1 MDPETRR
8 TLALLL
14 ATWLSGGMLAFQMPE
29 LILAGY
35 RTIHFHEFEAIDL
48 RIERIGNV
56 RGGNRGQRSYVVVE
70 GQHHGQVL
78 YLHKSEVPE
87 MADVPGPESMVG
99 RTIRILYRPGGSM
112 YRMNG
117 KPLAIAP
124 FRERRISFVADGA
137 KALAPATFFG
147 ILAIVLHVTRKGK
160 LAGGGFTPTNS

>member
-1 MDPETRR
+1 MDPDARR
-8 TLALLL
+8 TLALML
-14 ATWLSGGMLAFQMPE
+14 TIWLSGGMLAFQMPKV
-29 LILAGY
+29 ILASY
-35 RTIHFHEFEAIDL
+35 RAIHFNEFKAIDL

-70 GQHHGQVL
+70 GQHQGQVL
-78 YLHKSEVPE
+78 YLHKTEVPE
-87 MADVPGPESMVG
+87 MADVPAPESMVG

-160 LAGGGFTPTNS
+160 RTAEGFPPADG